1 MCNIVLAMCD
11 SKREGNQFIVVL
23 IKKYGPS
30 DCLFEGALN
39 QGNEGLKPAL
49 RVQSFFKIGE

>member
-1 MCNIVLAMCD
+1 MCD

-39 QGNEGLKPAL
+39 QGNEGLKQAL
-49 RVQSFFKIGE
+49 KVQSFFKIGE